1 MTIRAKLLAGFGG
14 VLGLLGLVVA
24 VAVFGMRQMDTRAAE
39 VAQQRLPA
47 LYYAEE
53 ASSALLTVRENM
65 FSLALQKD
73 MAKRD
78 ADTAKMKAAAA
89 KYDEM
94 LTALEQSD
102 LNEEAQALVAE

>member
-1 MTIRAKLLAGFGG
+1 MAGFGG

-24 VAVFGMRQMDTRAAE
+24 VAVFGMMQMDARAAE
-39 VAQQRLPA
+39 VARQRLPA

-65 FSLALQKD
+65 FSLALQKHP
-73 MAKRD
+73 ARRD
-78 ADTAKMKAAAA
+78 ADNVRMKAAAA

-94 LTALEQSD
+94 LTNLEQSG
-102 LNEEAQALVAE
+102 LAEEGLSLVA